1 MPEPLVQGKYYE
13 DFVVGEEL
21 FSAGRTVGEG
31 AIDLFAGLTGDFSQ
45 VHTDAELMRE
55 SEFGER
61 IAHGLL
67 VLSIMQGLMWR
78 TNYTQGTGV
87 ATIGWDK
94 LRFTAPVKIG
104 DTVRAFWTIKDKRV
118 SRSRPRLGIITEEC
132 RLVNQRKE
140 TVLTGEHVIMVRQRP
155 EAIRAGERI

>member
-1 MPEPLVQGKYYE
+1 MAEPLVQGKYYE

-21 FSAGRTVGEG
+21 FSAGRTIGEG
-31 AIDLFAGLTGDFSQ
+31 TIDLFAGLTGDYSQ
-45 VHTDAELMRE
+45 VHTDAEMMKE

-67 VLSIMQGLMWR
+67 NLAILQGLMWR
-78 TNYTQGTGV
+78 TGYTQGTGI

-94 LRFTAPVKIG
+94 LRFTAPVHIG
-104 DTVRAFWTIKDKRV
+104 DTVRAYWTIKDKRV
-118 SRSRPRLGIITEEC
+118 SQSRPHLGIIFEAC

-140 TVLTGEHVIMVRQRP
+140 TVLTAEHTTMVRRRP
-155 EAIRAGERI
+155 EAASK

>member
-1 MPEPLVQGKYYE
+1 MPEALVQGKYYE
-13 DFVVGEEL
+13 DFTVGEEL
-21 FSAGRTVGEG
+21 MSAGRTVGEG
-31 AIDLFAGLTGDFSQ
+31 TVDLFAGLTGDFSQ
-45 VHTDAELMRE
+45 VHTDDEMMRE

-67 VLSIMQGLMWR
+67 SLSIMQGLMWR

-94 LRFTAPVKIG
+94 LRFTGAVRFG
-104 DTVRAFWTIKDKRV
+104 DTVRAFWQIKDKRV
-118 SRSRPRLGIITEEC
+118 SKSRPHLGIVVEEC

-140 TVLTGEHVIMVRQRP
+140 TVLTGEHALMVRRRP
-155 EAIRAGERI
+155 A